1 MLGAVLGSSG
11 GAHRAGL
18 LSGVGPLPVHGE
30 RARPGAVS
38 VSGGAEATGVRR
50 GGGQSGAVLRGG
62 VVLTVDA
69 SAVLQVQPQ
78 DHKLNVYHT
87 WLRENQ
93 ESLSLG

>member
-1 MLGAVLGSSG
+1 MLGSPG
-11 GAHRAGL
+11 GAPGAVL
-18 LSGVGPLPVHGE
+18 LSGVGPLPGH
-30 RARPGAVS
+30 GAVS

-50 GGGQSGAVLRGG
+50 GDGQSGAVLRGG
-62 VVLTVDA
+62 VVLTVDT